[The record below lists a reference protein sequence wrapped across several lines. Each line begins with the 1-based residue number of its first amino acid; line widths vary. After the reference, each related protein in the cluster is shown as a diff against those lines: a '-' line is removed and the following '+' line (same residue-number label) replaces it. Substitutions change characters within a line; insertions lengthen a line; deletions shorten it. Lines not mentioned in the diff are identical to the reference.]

1 MHGLSSES
9 LPGLPEHLFCMW
21 LLEGDFETVLKHQHG
36 MIWKHK
42 VERKRN
48 DFFGAEMA
56 KVNKV
61 LMLLKG

>member
-1 MHGLSSES
+1 MDFSSES

-21 LLEGDFETVLKHQHG
+21 LLEGDFENVLKQQHG

-48 DFFGAEMA
+48 DFFFGAETA
-56 KVNKV
+56 EVNKV